1 MLMDNELTLKS
12 QAVYF
17 IYYIVFRDDRFL
29 LDDILLLIQ
38 EVARNKLIDNIVELF
53 KEACKNPNAHDVG
66 VSGVIVGVITVMNY
80 TFL

>member
-1 MLMDNELTLKS
+1 M
-12 QAVYF
+12 
-17 IYYIVFRDDRFL
+17 
-29 LDDILLLIQ
+29 
-38 EVARNKLIDNIVELF
+38 ARNKLIDNIVELF